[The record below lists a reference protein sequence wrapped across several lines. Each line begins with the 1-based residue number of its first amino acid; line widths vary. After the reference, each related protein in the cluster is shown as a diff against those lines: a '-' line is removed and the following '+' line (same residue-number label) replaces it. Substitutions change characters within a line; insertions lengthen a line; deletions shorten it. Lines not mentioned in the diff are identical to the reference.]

1 MRARRILRAASVR
14 AVSVGLAA
22 VLAPAALA
30 PAALAPAT
38 AAVPLG
44 SAGPGSVEGAAGSVG
59 SAAVPI
65 EGALGSVGPHGGS
78 AAALDAG
85 SGLVS
90 APGSVG
96 TPIAPCPGPAPRVS
110 TFGDAPVPV
119 VGWTENLA
127 LDADGRLW
135 VSKTFLNRVDAY
147 DPDGRVVASVAV
159 RAPGGIALGPDGRMH
174 VAAGTGYLADRS
186 DVVTFDPAAERP
198 EARIEARLDARM
210 NGLAVDAAGN
220 RYLTSLETDR
230 LTRVTAAG
238 EVDAEWSRRAQIGVS
253 NGIAIEGDTA
263 YVTQS
268 TTRTVVLEVPL
279 DRPEATTTREL
290 TTPPEIARGLDDLAV
305 TPQALYV
312 TSWTTGEV
320 FRVDRATGNACVLT
334 GGIPRATAVVVADGF
349 GEFDERAL
357 LVTSLHG
364 PIRHVRLA
372 GA

>member
-1 MRARRILRAASVR
+1 MGARRNLRAASVR
-14 AVSVGLAA
+14 AVSVGLAV
-22 VLAPAALA
+22 VLAPAALV
-30 PAALAPAT
+30 PAAA
-38 AAVPLG
+38 AAVP
-44 SAGPGSVEGAAGSVG
+44 PGSVEGAAGSVG

-65 EGALGSVGPHGGS
+65 EDALGSVGPHGGS

-96 TPIAPCPGPAPRVS
+96 TPGSVGAPIAPCPGPAPRVS

-186 DVVTFDPAAERP
+186 DVVTFDPNAERP

-238 EVDAEWSRRAQIGVS
+238 EVDDDWSRRAQVGVS
-253 NGIAIEGDTA
+253 NGIAIEGHTA

-320 FRVDRATGNACVLT
+320 FRVDRGTGDACVLV

-349 GEFDERAL
+349 GEFGPDDL

-372 GA
+372 EG